1 MAVTSNDRASSPAG
15 LRPSD
20 SDPAGLRP
28 SSRESNPAGL
38 RPSRTV
44 ARLRPFASTIF
55 AEMTALAATH
65 DAVNLG
71 QGFPDTD
78 GPARMLEVAR
88 EAIASGLNQYP
99 PGPGMAVLRDAV
111 ARDRV
116 GRYGTEYDP
125 DSEILVTVGA
135 TEAIS
140 AAMLGLVESG
150 DEVLLVEPYYDSY
163 AAAVALAGAQR
174 RTVPLVVDGDRFALD
189 VDALRSA
196 VGPRTR
202 MIVVN
207 SPHNPTGTVFTASEL
222 AAIAE
227 VACEH
232 DLLVL
237 TDEVYERLVFDDAVH
252 TPIATLPGMAGRTI
266 TVSSAAKTFNAT
278 GWKTGWACGPADL
291 IAAVKAAKQ
300 FMTFVGG
307 APFQPAVAHALDH
320 ESAWVDALR
329 SGLQAKR
336 DTLSAALSHAGLDVK
351 RSEGTYFV
359 CADIAPLGESDADS
373 FCRALPERIGV
384 VGVPVDAFVDHR
396 EGWDNL
402 VRFAFCKQDHVLA
415 DAASRLARLS
425 ATP

>member
-252 TPIATLPGMAGRTI
+252 TPIATLPGMAERTI

-329 SGLQAKR
+329 TGLQAKR

-396 EGWDNL
+396 EGWDTL